1 MKRKEKNKLIISTID
16 EIMASYSSNEIWLED
31 LINEVFLK
39 TKNFPYIITS
49 FTSEEEWK
57 KRISFYCSSRLKA
70 NGWIKIKKRNKK
82 LYKRFF
88 NWD

>member
-1 MKRKEKNKLIISTID
+1 MKKKEKNKLIISTIN

-31 LINEVFLK
+31 LTYEVFLK
-39 TKNFPYIITS
+39 TKDLPYILTS

-70 NGWIKIKKRNKK
+70 NGWIKLKKRNKK
-82 LYKRFF
+82 LYKRF
-88 NWD
+88 